1 MSSERIFLRFE
12 NKIRCLG
19 VFATH
24 SLLISGEQ
32 SIGKT
37 TRFLRF
43 SDFVIGFCYFRT
55 IHSIAFQIEEME

>member
-1 MSSERIFLRFE
+1 MPSERILLRFE

-32 SIGKT
+32 SIGI
-37 TRFLRF
+37 
-43 SDFVIGFCYFRT
+43 SDFVIGFCCFRT